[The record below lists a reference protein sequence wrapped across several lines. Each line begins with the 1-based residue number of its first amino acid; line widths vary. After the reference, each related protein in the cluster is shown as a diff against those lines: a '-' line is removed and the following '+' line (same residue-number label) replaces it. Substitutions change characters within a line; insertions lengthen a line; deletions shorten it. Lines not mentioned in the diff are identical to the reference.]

1 MKEFQIPEINIQFFA
16 VEDVIIIS
24 LGDNETPGDPL

>member
-16 VEDVIIIS
+16 VEDVVAIS
-24 LGDNETPGDPL
+24 LSENELPGDPV